1 MRKEF
6 ANSMRATH
14 IRSAGAHEAEGFNRR
29 LPISRSIKERKS
41 ANRS

>member
-14 IRSAGAHEAEGFNRR
+14 IRSAGAHEAELTGDCR
-29 LPISRSIKERKS
+29 L
-41 ANRS
+41 AAA